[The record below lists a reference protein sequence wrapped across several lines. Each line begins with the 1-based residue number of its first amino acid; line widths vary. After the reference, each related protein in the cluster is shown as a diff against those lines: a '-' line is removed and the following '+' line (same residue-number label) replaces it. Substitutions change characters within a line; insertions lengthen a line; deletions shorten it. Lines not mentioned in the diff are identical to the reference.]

1 MVNAVLAPKA
11 EHQFKLPAA
20 EAPHQNTPAPQDT
33 AQEPPRLLPG
43 NIQAP
48 QDTPMMTMIL

>member
-33 AQEPPRLLPG
+33 PQETPRLLPG